1 MTTPMN
7 FRSRLLNDELLLG
20 TMLTLPSPEI
30 AELMAMSGF
39 DWLFMD
45 MEHGLLDIVSCQR
58 MIQATAGRS
67 ACIVRVAEN
76 SEKEIKKALDIGAHG
91 IIVPKVNSAEEARAV
106 VKYAK
111 YAPQGQRGVG
121 YSRAHG
127 YGLNFSDYVTNANE
141 LTTVV
146 VQIEDIKG
154 VEQIDEIVKV
164 PGIDAVFIG
173 PYDLSASMGLMGQVN
188 APEVLAAMT
197 KVAEAAK
204 SAGISLGYF
213 GLNPETVQD
222 FVAKGYKLITCG
234 TDTFFLTSGAKEVLT
249 KLKK

>member
-1 MTTPMN
+1 MSTPMN

-20 TMLTLPSPEI
+20 TLLTLPSPEI
-30 AELMAMSGF
+30 AELMSMAGF
-39 DWLFMD
+39 DWLFLD
-45 MEHGLLDIVSCQR
+45 QEHGLLDREACQR

-67 ACIVRVAEN
+67 ACVIRLAEN
-76 SEKEIKKALDIGAHG
+76 SEREIKQALDIGADG
-91 IIVPKVNSAEEARAV
+91 IIVPKVNTVEEAKAV

-197 KVAEAAK
+197 KVELAAK
-204 SAGISLGYF
+204 SAGLGLGYF
-213 GLNPETVQD
+213 GLKTETVQP
-222 FVAKGYKLITCG
+222 FIQKGYQLIVCG
-234 TDTFFLTSGAKEVLT
+234 TDTSFLATGT
-249 KLKK
+249 KAVIDTLRA

>member
-1 MTTPMN
+1 MTTSMN
-7 FRSRLLNDELLLG
+7 FRSLLLNDELLLG

-45 MEHGLLDIVSCQR
+45 MEHGLLDVVACQR
-58 MIQATAGRS
+58 MIQATAGKT
-67 ACIVRVAEN
+67 ACLIRVAEN

-91 IIVPKVNSAEEARAV
+91 IIVPKVNSADEARAV

-127 YGLNFSDYVTNANE
+127 YGLNFSDYVASANQ

-154 VEQIDEIVKV
+154 VEKIDEIVKV
-164 PGIDAVFIG
+164 LGIDAVFIG
-173 PYDLSASMGLMGQVN
+173 PYDLSASMGLMGQVT
-188 APEVLAAMT
+188 APEVLAAMA
-197 KVAEAAK
+197 KVEMAAK
-204 SAGISLGYF
+204 AAGIKLGYF
-213 GLNPETVQD
+213 GLKPATVEGIIT
-222 FVAKGYKLITCG
+222 KGYKLITCG
-234 TDTFFLTSGAKEVLT
+234 TDTSFIASGAKEVLS
-249 KLKK
+249 KLRK

>member
-1 MTTPMN
+1 MN

-45 MEHGLLDIVSCQR
+45 MEHGLLDVVACQR
-58 MIQATAGRS
+58 MIQATAGKT
-67 ACIVRVAEN
+67 ACLIRVAEN

-91 IIVPKVNSAEEARAV
+91 IIVPKVNSADEARAV

-127 YGLNFSDYVTNANE
+127 CQN
-141 LTTVV
+141 
-146 VQIEDIKG
+146 K
-154 VEQIDEIVKV
+154 
-164 PGIDAVFIG
+164 
-173 PYDLSASMGLMGQVN
+173 
-188 APEVLAAMT
+188 
-197 KVAEAAK
+197 
-204 SAGISLGYF
+204 
-213 GLNPETVQD
+213 
-222 FVAKGYKLITCG
+222 
-234 TDTFFLTSGAKEVLT
+234 
-249 KLKK
+249 

>member
-1 MTTPMN
+1 
-7 FRSRLLNDELLLG
+7 
-20 TMLTLPSPEI
+20 
-30 AELMAMSGF
+30 
-39 DWLFMD
+39 
-45 MEHGLLDIVSCQR
+45 
-58 MIQATAGRS
+58 
-67 ACIVRVAEN
+67 
-76 SEKEIKKALDIGAHG
+76 
-91 IIVPKVNSAEEARAV
+91 V

-234 TDTFFLTSGAKEVLT
+234 TDTFFLTLGAKEVLS
-249 KLKK
+249 KLRK

>member
-1 MTTPMN
+1 MN
-7 FRSRLLNDELLLG
+7 FRKRLLNDELLLG

-45 MEHGLLDIVSCQR
+45 MEHGLLDVVACQR
-58 MIQATAGRS
+58 MIQATAGQT
-67 ACIVRVAEN
+67 ACLIRVAEN
-76 SEKEIKKALDIGAHG
+76 SEKEIKKALDVGAQG
-91 IIVPKVNSAEEARAV
+91 IIVPKVNSADEARAV

-127 YGLNFSDYVTNANE
+127 YGLNFSDYVASANQ

-188 APEVLAAMT
+188 APEVLAAMAR
-197 KVAEAAK
+197 VEAAAK
-204 SAGISLGYF
+204 SAGIKLGYF
-213 GLNPETVQD
+213 GLKPETVKD
-222 FVAKGYKLITCG
+222 FVAKGYQLITCG
-234 TDTFFLTSGAKEVLT
+234 TDTSFLASGAKEVLS
-249 KLKK
+249 KLRK